1 MDDKLQKARKR
12 ICVAL
17 DVDSIKEALELTDK
31 LMPFA
36 GIFKVGKSL
45 HLRASLE
52 KVDIISEIQNRGG
65 LVFLDLKAH
74 DTPDQIY
81 RFSKEVARSG
91 TFMFT
96 IHIGS
101 KEMNNAATK
110 GTKDAA
116 KELGIKAPLVIGV
129 TELSSLDD
137 KDLNRLGNRF
147 SYDEALVH
155 KAKIALEDGLDGLVC
170 PASKVPL
177 LKEFEKDLLFVTPG
191 IKMNGVSNTGQ
202 KQLIELKNAAKASK
216 NSILVI
222 GSAYTKAKD
231 IDKRV
236 RRGLDLVASFM

>member
-17 DVDSIKEALELTDK
+17 DVDSVKEALELTDK
-31 LMPFA
+31 LLPFA

-65 LVFLDLKAH
+65 FVFLDLKAY

-91 TFMFT
+91 AFMFT

-110 GTKDAA
+110 GARRAA

-129 TELSSLDD
+129 TEMSSLDD

-147 SYDEALVH
+147 SYDDSLVH
-155 KAKIALEDGLDGLVC
+155 KAKISLEDGLDGLVC

-191 IKMNGVSNTGQ
+191 IKMNEISNAGQ
-202 KQLIELKNAAKASK
+202 KQLIELKDASKASK

-231 IDKRV
+231 IERQAKA
-236 RRGLDLVASFM
+236 GLNLVASFM